1 MLRFKGTYRGKNHLM
16 TSPALD
22 ETRGSVTLFT
32 DYACPCLPCSYSCP
46 SSQSPD
52 QFTEQS
58 RSVPVGI
65 QRWCVSSN
73 LIRRDMV
80 ELGTLPY
87 CLTSGFAIFSEI
99 QRFPQL
105 LPNTTGAGLGTS
117 KDECLFKGTVIYC
130 PKLQLR
136 YTQTEEE
143 PLKDE
148 TLVVCLAA
156 AAATCSYINLLSSPT
171 PASLVVTLLTRPSV
185 GQARRIQRIKNKS
198 MN

>member
-1 MLRFKGTYRGKNHLM
+1 M
-16 TSPALD
+16 TI
-22 ETRGSVTLFT
+22 
-32 DYACPCLPCSYSCP
+32 P
-46 SSQSPD
+46 SLLLD

-105 LPNTTGAGLGTS
+105 LPNTTGAGLGTL

-136 YTQTEEE
+136 YTQTG
-143 PLKDE
+143 DYN
-148 TLVVCLAA
+148 VQMF
-156 AAATCSYINLLSSPT
+156 IIFFGSSF
-171 PASLVVTLLTRPSV
+171 PAH
-185 GQARRIQRIKNKS
+185 ANY
-198 MN
+198 